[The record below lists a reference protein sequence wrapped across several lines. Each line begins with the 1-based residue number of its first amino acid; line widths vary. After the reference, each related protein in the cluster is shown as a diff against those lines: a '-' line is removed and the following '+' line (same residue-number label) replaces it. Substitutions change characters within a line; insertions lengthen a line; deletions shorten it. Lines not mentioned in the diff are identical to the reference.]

1 MNVLWILA
9 VKELRDGLRNRW
21 VAAIVILLG
30 GLALAL
36 SLVGTAPA
44 GAVKASVLET
54 SVISLSSLSVYLLP
68 LIALMLAFDALV
80 GEIERGTMPLLLTYP
95 VGRWQV
101 VIGKFFGHSMILAV
115 AILLGY
121 GGAAVVSVA
130 NADFDLTG
138 WSGYVA
144 MMGSSLL
151 LGMAFI
157 ALAYLVSALVRERA
171 TAAGL
176 AVGLWM
182 LFVVIYDL
190 LLLGVLL
197 MDQQQWISP
206 QMFSLLLLASPADVY
221 RVFNL
226 AAFDEVA
233 RLTGVSGAGVEGGI
247 NVTLLLV
254 ILTAWVVIPLV
265 ATVKIFQRREL

>member
-233 RLTGVSGAGVEGGI
+233 RFTGVSGAGVEGGI